1 MPKIYSHSVRLDGA
15 SALSNGG
22 AHSGD
27 VPELG
32 GGDAPVSHGASA
44 SNIDIV
50 DAFCVLQKGFTDQ
63 FVYYDKERKNCYM
76 GLGRC
81 IAIPS
86 LDSADFVLQGI
97 QNQATQHSALRPAPC
112 QPILFSFNRFDEANP
127 KPADDMMSSF
137 PKVRLMVPEV
147 VLIEN
152 ESGTFLQINSLGPVY
167 PGRIERF
174 ARHIRE
180 AKPRTHR
187 TIPYVLTR
195 DSFEDWQHV
204 MEIGLDR
211 IRSHRIDKLV
221 PSRRVHLKTEEP
233 FSSKD
238 ILVNLIDG
246 DARGCVFMYRYGD
259 VFFCGCTPEL
269 LVRKRGNAVESMCL
283 AGTTSCGA
291 NEAERK
297 QRAEALLHDDKNRRE
312 HEFVVRFMRDVFGRN
327 CFNVDIP
334 ETPFIKALR
343 HVQHLCTPVAA
354 QVMEGRSLLS
364 LASQLHPTPALSGTP
379 VGEAMMTLREAES
392 YNRGFFGGTVGYVDG
407 AGDGEFSVAIRSGVF
422 DGEAGWLYAGCGVVE
437 GSNARDEFDEI
448 DLKLQ
453 TILSAFTAPEEK

>member
-1 MPKIYSHSVRLDGA
+1 MPKIYSHSVRLDSAAA
-15 SALSNGG
+15 SS
-22 AHSGD
+22 
-27 VPELG
+27 
-32 GGDAPVSHGASA
+32 
-44 SNIDIV
+44 IDIV

-63 FVYYDKERKNCYM
+63 FVYYDKERKNRYM

-86 LDSADFVLQGI
+86 LDSADFVLQ
-97 QNQATQHSALRPAPC
+97 AAESTPHSAETVQRSVQAAQLTAQQSALCPAPC

-152 ESGTFLQINSLGPVY
+152 ESGMFLQVNSLGPVY

-180 AKPRTHR
+180 AKLRTHR
-187 TIPYVLTR
+187 TMPYTLTR
-195 DSFEDWQHV
+195 DSFEDWQRV
-204 MEIGLDR
+204 MEIGLGR
-211 IRSHRIDKLV
+211 IQSHRIDKLV
-221 PSRRVHLKTEEP
+221 PSRRVYLKTEEP

-238 ILVNLIDG
+238 VLVNLIDG

-269 LVRKRGNAVESMCL
+269 LVRKQGTAVESMCL
-283 AGTTSCGA
+283 AGTTSRGA
-291 NEAERK
+291 NETERK

-334 ETPFIKALR
+334 ETPSIKALR

-392 YNRGFFGGTVGYVDG
+392 YNRGFFGGAVGYVDG

-422 DGEAGWLYAGCGVVE
+422 DGEAGWLYAGCGIVD

-453 TILSAFTAPEEK
+453 TILSAFAAPEEK

>member
-1 MPKIYSHSVRLDGA
+1 MPKIYSYSVRLDGA

-97 QNQATQHSALRPAPC
+97 QDQAAQHSALRPAPC

-152 ESGTFLQINSLGPVY
+152 ESGTFLQVNSLGPVY

-187 TIPYVLTR
+187 TMPYTLTR

-204 MEIGLDR
+204 MEIGLGR
-211 IRSHRIDKLV
+211 IQSHRIDKLV
-221 PSRRVHLKTEEP
+221 PSRRVYLKTEEP

-238 ILVNLIDG
+238 VLVNLIDG

-269 LVRKRGNAVESMCL
+269 LVRKQGTAVESMCL
-283 AGTTSCGA
+283 AGTTSRGA
-291 NEAERK
+291 NETERK

-334 ETPFIKALR
+334 ETPSIKALR

-392 YNRGFFGGTVGYVDG
+392 YNRGFFGGAVGYVDG

>member
-97 QNQATQHSALRPAPC
+97 QDQATQHSALRPAPC
-112 QPILFSFNRFDEANP
+112 RPILFSFNRFDEANP

-221 PSRRVHLKTEEP
+221 PSRRVYLKTEEP

-392 YNRGFFGGTVGYVDG
+392 YNRGFFGGAVGYVDG

>member
-63 FVYYDKERKNCYM
+63 FVYYDKERKNRYM

-97 QNQATQHSALRPAPC
+97 QNQAAQHSALRPAPC

-297 QRAEALLHDDKNRRE
+297 QRAEALLRDDKNRRE

-334 ETPFIKALR
+334 EIPFIKALR

-392 YNRGFFGGTVGYVDG
+392 YNRGFFGGAVGYVDG

>member
-63 FVYYDKERKNCYM
+63 FVYYDKERKNCYI

-97 QNQATQHSALRPAPC
+97 QDQAAQHSALRPAPC

-392 YNRGFFGGTVGYVDG
+392 YNRGFFGGAVGYVDG

>member
-1 MPKIYSHSVRLDGA
+1 MPKIYSHSVRLDSAPA
-15 SALSNGG
+15 SS
-22 AHSGD
+22 
-27 VPELG
+27 
-32 GGDAPVSHGASA
+32 
-44 SNIDIV
+44 IDIV

-63 FVYYDKERKNCYM
+63 FVYYDKERKNRYM

-86 LDSADFVLQGI
+86 LDSADFVLQ
-97 QNQATQHSALRPAPC
+97 AAESTLHSAETVQRSVQAAQPTAQQSALYPAPC

-152 ESGTFLQINSLGPVY
+152 ESGMFLQVNSLGPVY

-187 TIPYVLTR
+187 TMSYTLTR

-204 MEIGLDR
+204 MEIGLNR
-211 IRSHRIDKLV
+211 IQSHRIDKLV
-221 PSRRVHLKTEEP
+221 PSRRVYLKTEEP

-238 ILVNLIDG
+238 VLVNLIDG

-269 LVRKRGNAVESMCL
+269 LVRKQGTAVESMCL
-283 AGTTSCGA
+283 AGTTSRGA
-291 NEAERK
+291 NETERK

-334 ETPFIKALR
+334 ETPSIKALR

-392 YNRGFFGGTVGYVDG
+392 YNRGFFGGAVGYVDG

-422 DGEAGWLYAGCGVVE
+422 DGEAGWLYAGCGIVD

-453 TILSAFTAPEEK
+453 TILSAFAAPEEK